1 MKNNNLY
8 NCKYHKYSLTKHLL
22 FWITVTTISSFS
34 CRKLVEVDAPIT
46 STNAAVVF
54 SSDATAASSLTGIY
68 DYISSQSFYQTA
80 GLLSLS
86 YFPSLSSDELTYY
99 NVGIADLN
107 TLMYY
112 TNSLS
117 SQTLSSN
124 DDYWSQIYPF
134 VYQANAA
141 IEGLNNSTALTPKVK
156 SQLLGEAKFI
166 RAFCYFYLTNLYGDV
181 PLALTTDYKVNQAL
195 ARSDQDDV
203 YKQII
208 TDLKDAEELMD
219 DTYYDASITKPYDF
233 RVRPNKW
240 VAIALL
246 ARVYLY
252 TKDYPDA
259 DAEATAI
266 INNNALYK
274 LDSLNNVFLAK
285 SAEAIWQLQ
294 PVGYGINTRDAA
306 TFILPA
312 SGPGTAYPVY
322 LSNYLLNSFENGD
335 LRRKQWIDSVIA
347 GGTTYYFP
355 YKYKVN
361 TPNAPVTEYEMVFRL
376 TEQYLIR
383 AEAKAN
389 EGSIDEGM
397 KDINVIRERA
407 GLRDTSASSLAA
419 AMQIIMHERQVEL
432 FTEWGNRWLDL
443 KRSGM
448 ADTLMPSIT
457 AAKGGTWKTG
467 YKLYPIILGELQ
479 KEPSLTQNPD
489 Y

>member
-1 MKNNNLY
+1 MENNNLY
-8 NCKYHKYSLTKHLL
+8 NCKYCKYSLIGFL
-22 FWITVTTISSFS
+22 FWIPVITFAFS
-34 CRKLVEVDAPIT
+34 CRKLVEVDPPIT

-68 DYISSQSFYQTA
+68 DDISSQSFSQTA

-117 SQTLSSN
+117 SQTLSSGY
-124 DDYWSQIYPF
+124 DYWSQIYPF

-156 SQLLGEAKFI
+156 NQLLGEAKFI

-181 PLALTTDYKVNQAL
+181 PLALTTDYKLNLAL
-195 ARSDQDDV
+195 ARTGQDDV
-203 YKQII
+203 YRQII
-208 TDLKDAEELMD
+208 ADLKDAEELMD
-219 DTYYDASITKPYDF
+219 DTYYDATITKPYNF

-240 VAIALL
+240 VAKALL

-252 TKDYPDA
+252 TNDFADA

-274 LDSLNNVFLAK
+274 LDSLTNVFLAK
-285 SAEAIWQLQ
+285 STEAIWQLQ
-294 PVGYGINTRDAA
+294 PVGYGINSSEAW

-312 SGPGTAYPVY
+312 SGPGTGYPVY
-322 LSNYLLNSFENGD
+322 LSNFLLNSFEPGD
-335 LRRKQWIDSVIA
+335 LRRKQWIDSVNA

-355 YKYKVN
+355 CKYKVN
-361 TPNAPVTEYEMVFRL
+361 TPNAPVTEYQMVFRL

-389 EGSIDEGM
+389 EGNIDGGM
-397 KDINVIRERA
+397 KDINLIRERA
-407 GLRDTSASSLAA
+407 GLPDTSATSLTSAV
-419 AMQIIMHERQVEL
+419 QIILHERQVEL

-443 KRSGM
+443 KRTGV
-448 ADTLMPSIT
+448 ADTVMPFIT
-457 AAKGGTWKTG
+457 TVKGGAWKTG
-467 YKLYPIILGELQ
+467 YKLYPIVLTELQ
-479 KEPSLTQNPD
+479 REPSLTQNPD